1 MWVRVCCVT
10 KSWDSTKVGMG
21 KTPRRC
27 FPPSRLSAGGDARGC
42 TLCSARQWSSIS
54 TASVLHELTFGVD
67 GRGWHPPD
75 TWDLCS
81 AHPHGT
87 GVRSLRPLVT
97 CRKKKKKETGLYL
110 YAKHSFSREESTQH
124 KAVFPLETQTEL
136 TKTKTNICQERQ
148 IAYPLLIFK
157 QLAAFSKLTHHQK
170 SEHWFS

>member
-1 MWVRVCCVT
+1 
-10 KSWDSTKVGMG
+10 MG

-54 TASVLHELTFGVD
+54 TASVLHGLTFGVD

-97 CRKKKKKETGLYL
+97 CRKKKKKRLVCISMQNILFREKKVHNTRQ
-110 YAKHSFSREESTQH
+110 SFPWRLRLSSQ
-124 KAVFPLETQTEL
+124 
-136 TKTKTNICQERQ
+136 RQ
-148 IAYPLLIFK
+148 KQISARKDRLLIPSSSSSSL
-157 QLAAFSKLTHHQK
+157 QPSANSLTIRNP
-170 SEHWFS
+170 STGFPSF